1 MNGKNKRLIDARHVC
16 WHLESLATP
25 ASRYAITS
33 IHTNSLWTLMARKR
47 SLTRAFQQNR
57 KQTRPSCRLYP
68 IHLQLARNVSY
79 LWRSDMLHFP
89 PRVETAVSD
98 YKASNDTFR
107 IEMNHWWCESFD
119 SCTRRLH
126 FFGGIRYVFIVNYF
140 HSIRVKL
147 AQSTSALEVGVFKIK
162 AGSNSTPLLF
172 WWLGL

>member
-1 MNGKNKRLIDARHVC
+1 MNGKNKQLIDARHVC

-147 AQSTSALEVGVFKIK
+147 AQSTSALEAGVFKIK
-162 AGSNSTPLLF
+162 AGSNSTIIDF
-172 WWLGL
+172 WTK